1 MKFHHSPVSH
11 SRQYTSNL
19 DLWFVCTS
27 NGRVCMGFTRLSF
40 RHCSY
45 SHVIVNLRWSTVR
58 APSPSLP
65 PSILLSSFPSS
76 VPPSLP
82 LLSHQASR
90 SNPPIEEGD
99 QVLHINGTSVT
110 ELTHKEVMSMIRAIG
125 ELNSS
130 EMAVIVK
137 PQNLTRDN
145 PSTGS
150 EALPKISDPGQMLR
164 QSLTYL
170 KESLASGN
178 ALSLQFDVSKGVEGV
193 AEREGK
199 GRGWREGEQRS

>member
-1 MKFHHSPVSH
+1 M
-11 SRQYTSNL
+11 Q
-19 DLWFVCTS
+19 DL
-27 NGRVCMGFTRLSF
+27 
-40 RHCSY
+40 
-45 SHVIVNLRWSTVR
+45 
-58 APSPSLP
+58 A
-65 PSILLSSFPSS
+65 
-76 VPPSLP
+76 SLP